1 MRDSGNNI
9 KDLILYI
16 LACYKIKTFII
27 IKRYYYV
34 KMYFEILKCNKYFIP
49 YKYLF
54 NPCLCCKTRWQIF

>member
-1 MRDSGNNI
+1 MQDNSNNI

-34 KMYFEILKCNKYFIP
+34 KMYFEILKNDKYILHTISTYLIP
-49 YKYLF
+49 
-54 NPCLCCKTRWQIF
+54 IFVVR

>member
-1 MRDSGNNI
+1 MQDNSNNI

-34 KMYFEILKCNKYFIP
+34 KMYFEILKNNKYFIP
-49 YKYLF
+49 
-54 NPCLCCKTRWQIF
+54 